1 MSADQPEIPDTPWRK
16 ARANQ
21 RSQRQ
26 EGALAA
32 RPGGRRQLNSGRLW
46 FAKRDVTLNGYLIEA
61 RTTENATYT
70 ISKVEF
76 KKLVKD
82 AFSTPPGQLPAMVVT
97 FEGGDPIN
105 LFVTRLEDHEA
116 QQERIGLLE
125 GELEKARVEIER
137 LSRGK

>member
-1 MSADQPEIPDTPWRK
+1 MGTEPDIPETPWVK

-21 RSQRQ
+21 RSKRQ
-26 EGALAA
+26 ETKLAA
-32 RPGGRRQLNSGRLW
+32 MPGGRKQLNSGRHW
-46 FAKRDVTLNGYLIEA
+46 FAKRDVTLNGHLVEA
-61 RTTENATYT
+61 RTTESASYT

-76 KKLVKD
+76 KKLTKD
-82 AFSTPPGQLPAMVVT
+82 AFSTPPGQLPAMVIT
-97 FEGGDPIN
+97 FEGSDPLN